1 MCIPFCR
8 SLRWRDHVQCKL
20 LSAARLAIGLVS
32 SESFSSI
39 IQFACI
45 CCKASL
51 LLVDCRDTLSLFD
64 EMSMLQE
71 YVVIV
76 DAESALR
83 VDEEI
88 L

>member
-8 SLRWRDHVQCKL
+8 SLRWRDHVQCRV

>member
-1 MCIPFCR
+1 M
-8 SLRWRDHVQCKL
+8 ST
-20 LSAARLAIGLVS
+20 
-32 SESFSSI
+32 ESFSSI

-51 LLVDCRDTLSLFD
+51 LLVECRATLFLLD
-64 EMSMLQE
+64 KMSMLQE
-71 YVVIV
+71 HDVVII